1 MEKVAAMYKIHAG
14 CFVEPFFFS
23 VINLEIEIRRNPSI
37 MSITTLIRF
46 CISKSSSKPQGDCI
60 FLLAKSSVDIPGGL
74 DRA

>member
-23 VINLEIEIRRNPSI
+23 IINLEMKIRRNPEI

-46 CISKSSSKPQGDCI
+46 SI
-60 FLLAKSSVDIPGGL
+60 
-74 DRA
+74 